1 MCSINRVSTDGAGN
15 GGLDIHLPAQLSL
28 PSLRRL
34 SLHEFASIAPFHVHC
49 PALQELHY
57 WDYMSDHLPTGL
69 TECGITVLDGGVPY
83 GSFGPSREDGFAIIE
98 GLRASLEVLDISGW
112 GLEALPQWFGSLP
125 RLHTLRAADNKLSL
139 LPSLPATL
147 VALDLRG
154 NHFTEVPAQ
163 LETFTHLTSLM
174 MCSAHGNLS
183 MLQIRRGLR
192 PLIGLPNLQLL
203 SFEPRAPDHE
213 ALYVEPD
220 FEPYEVWSAKSLYYL
235 GQAEHQI
242 LASNIK
248 LELKF

>member
-1 MCSINRVSTDGAGN
+1 MY
-15 GGLDIHLPAQLSL
+15 IHLPAQLSL
-28 PSLRRL
+28 PALRRL
-34 SLHEFASIAPFHVHC
+34 SLYEFANIAPFHVDC
-49 PALQELHY
+49 RALQELHY

-69 TECGITVLDGGVPY
+69 TECSITVLDIGVPY
-83 GSFGPSREDGFAIIE
+83 WGAQAPSRADSFATIE

-154 NHFTEVPAQ
+154 NHFTEVPMQ

-174 MCSAHGNLS
+174 MCSAYGNHS
-183 MLQIRRGLR
+183 MLQIRHGLR
-192 PLIGLPNLQLL
+192 PLIGLPNLRLL
-203 SFEPRAPDHE
+203 SFEPRAPDNE
-213 ALYVEPD
+213 VLYVEDD
-220 FEPYEVWSAKSLYYL
+220 FEAYEVWSAKSLYYL

-242 LASNIK
+242 IASNSK
-248 LELKF
+248 LQLKF